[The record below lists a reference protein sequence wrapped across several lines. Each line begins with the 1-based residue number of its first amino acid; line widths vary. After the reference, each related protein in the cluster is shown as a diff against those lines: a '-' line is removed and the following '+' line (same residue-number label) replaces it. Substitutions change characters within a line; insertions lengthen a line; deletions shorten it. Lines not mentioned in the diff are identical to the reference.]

1 MHAEDFFTLG
11 RSISVRIFFNMC
23 ILICAVFLP
32 WWISAIAVA
41 IGLLLFKTYI
51 ESVAWAV
58 LIESIY
64 RYADH
69 FPVVLVVTIALFVFF
84 SFIRSRL
91 VFVRNE
97 RYTL

>member
-1 MHAEDFFTLG
+1 MHVEDFFNLG
-11 RSISVRIFFNMC
+11 RSVPVRILFNTC
-23 ILICAVFLP
+23 VLICAVFLP
-32 WWISAIAVA
+32 WWISALAVV
-41 IGLLLFKTYI
+41 IGLILFKAYV
-51 ESVAWAV
+51 ESVIWAV

-69 FPVVLVVTIALFVFF
+69 FPVVLVVTIALFAFF